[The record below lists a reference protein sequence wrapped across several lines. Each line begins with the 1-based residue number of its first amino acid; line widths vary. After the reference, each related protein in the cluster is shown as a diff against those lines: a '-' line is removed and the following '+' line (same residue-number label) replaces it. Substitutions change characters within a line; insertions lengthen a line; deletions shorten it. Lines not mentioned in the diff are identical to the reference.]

1 MIPTSPSYNL
11 HKIIGFLEKPEVRLD
26 DEQKAAEYHIDLPTL
41 GILYAHAVDSTPR
54 SYSPALMLQKIH
66 LPNRD
71 VSDTLKKRFQGWTRN
86 RMWERVGDLVLRKY
100 TAAELAEAYL
110 PSLEFTAF
118 PEGSLE
124 KTVLSLAENGD
135 FEQIGQKLKEGAK
148 AYDAYVKERRM
159 DNYRIAQEYV
169 KLLEAFKK

>member
-1 MIPTSPSYNL
+1 MPTSPSYNL

-26 DEQKAAEYHIDLPTL
+26 DEKKAAEYHVDLPTL
-41 GILYAHAVDSTPR
+41 GILYAHAVDSAPR

-71 VSDTLKKRFQGWTRN
+71 VSDTLKKRFQTWTRN
-86 RMWERVGDLVLRKY
+86 RMWERVGDLVLRKN
-100 TAAELAEAYL
+100 TAMELAESCL
-110 PSLEFTAF
+110 PALEFTAY

-124 KTVLSLAENGD
+124 KKVLNLSEKGE
-135 FEQIGQKLKEGAK
+135 FELIGQQLKEGAK
-148 AYDAYVKERRM
+148 AYDDYVKERRM

-169 KLLEAFKK
+169 ELLEAFNK